1 MDLEFI
7 QELTEAR
14 LYRSRD
20 TLKGK
25 TAEELAK
32 TTFLMIMMIEILRS
46 EESAWTKNYVI
57 NTRWNEDFKA
67 MLMQA
72 SDLHNLITILN
83 NQEKFQDKITIDKT
97 ISPPIFMLK
106 TYFRNIENG
115 RKEHGWDRGF
125 FKKLEEF
132 LKIKDSSLREIRRA
146 VADWNLNSDSEKR
159 TVRHQIKN
167 ILMPTNQQND
177 LVLYF
182 KDKLRG

>member
-1 MDLEFI
+1 MDLEFL

-25 TAEELAK
+25 TAEELARA
-32 TTFLMIMMIEILRS
+32 TFLMIMMVEILRA
-46 EESAWTKNYVI
+46 EEPTWIKNYIVS
-57 NTRWNEDFKA
+57 TRWNEDFKA

-72 SDLHNLITILN
+72 SDLHNLIAILH
-83 NQEKFQDKITIDKT
+83 NQDKFEDKITVDKT

-106 TYFRNIENG
+106 TYFRNIENS
-115 RKEHGWDRGF
+115 RKDHGWDRSF

-132 LKIKDSSLREIRRA
+132 LKIKDGSLREVRRA
-146 VADWNLNSDSEKR
+146 VADWQLNSDTEKR

-167 ILMPTNQQND
+167 LLLPTNQQND
-177 LVLYF
+177 LLLYF
-182 KDKLRG
+182 KDKLHG